1 MKNYNDFLGIKEI
14 KNDKLLTVV
23 LSSNRDIL
31 YAGRFYYPIIAT
43 NINNNIVISCSSKIA
58 EKCLKK
64 DLIPTYWVNK
74 NNIPSRRV
82 AEKAGFEL
90 LSKEMVVSIDNAN
103 N

>member
-14 KNDKLLTVV
+14 KNDKLLSVV

-43 NINNNIVISCSSKIA
+43 NINNNIVISWSCKIA

-82 AEKAGFEL
+82 AEKAGFTL
-90 LSKEMVVSIDNAN
+90 LSKEIVVSLEKIE
-103 N
+103 

>member
-1 MKNYNDFLGIKEI
+1 M
-14 KNDKLLTVV
+14 
-23 LSSNRDIL
+23 
-31 YAGRFYYPIIAT
+31 
-43 NINNNIVISCSSKIA
+43 
-58 EKCLKK
+58 
-64 DLIPTYWVNK
+64 VNK

>member
-1 MKNYNDFLGIKEI
+1 MKNFNDFLGIKEFEYGKI
-14 KNDKLLTVV
+14 FTVI
-23 LSSNRDIL
+23 SSPNRDIL

-43 NINNNIVISCSSKIA
+43 NINNSIVISCSSKIA

-82 AEKAGFEL
+82 AEKAGFTL
-90 LSKEMVVSIDNAN
+90 LSKEIVVSLEKIE
-103 N
+103 